1 MEYRNRITGEVL
13 SYQELLQTV
22 TTTFIPPAPSEQYMD
37 ALGYDIIQEVVPV
50 RQQYVESIRIGVE
63 QGEDGKWYQAWR
75 SIPWTAELIQEDSVR
90 QAALVEIERNK
101 VWNHIQE
108 ERSRRKFSG
117 VQANGLWFHSDN
129 DSRVQWLGL
138 ARKADLLVL
147 QGSTLDEQLVV
158 NGKRS
163 IWKKLGGGYV
173 NVTVGLA
180 IAVVEAI
187 EVLDSQAHEAAEI
200 HNANMR
206 GVANPHEYDF
216 SEGWPLMKNEVP
228 ITEES

>member
-1 MEYRNRITGEVL
+1 MEYRNRLTGEVL
-13 SYQELLQTV
+13 SYQELLQAV
-22 TTTFIPPAPSEQYMD
+22 TNAYIPPAPTEQYMD
-37 ALGYDIIQEVVPV
+37 ALGYDIIQEVVPARPKYTEAV
-50 RQQYVESIRIGVE
+50 RIGVE

-75 SIPWTAELIQEDSVR
+75 SIPWTPELIEEASTQR
-90 QAALVEIERNK
+90 AALTEIERNK

-117 VQANGLWFHSDN
+117 VQAEGKWFHSDN

-138 ARKADLLVL
+138 ARKADLLIA
-147 QGSTLDEQLVV
+147 QGSPVTEQLVV
-158 NGKRS
+158 NGKDS
-163 IWKKLGGGYV
+163 IWKLMGGGYV
-173 NVTVGLA
+173 PVTVGLA

-206 GVANPHEYDF
+206 ESDDPHAYDF
-216 SEGWPLMKNEVP
+216 STGWPTMKG
-228 ITEES
+228 EE